1 MKKSGFT
8 YFLCF
13 LCIILIG
20 DLFLKSIPTGLLL
33 ALILLI
39 QSFYLN
45 KIENS
50 FILIFFMGKIAGAF
64 FISNGLV
71 GFGGLFVLLGL
82 ILILN
87 QILKHKN
94 LILKQYI
101 PLLLILLLFIVSS
114 IGQYDGKATTVFLN
128 GTIYFLTFSVL
139 FVNQNKINFE
149 RIGIILLILSVYLL
163 LFSIDL
169 NNLSGPSHLLDFGFL
184 RDQTNIYSANSNI
197 YDGDFIVSYHMVGF
211 ISLIGLVFFLFKKKI
226 QFSAKNSFFVF
237 ISFLV
242 IYYSGGRQNLV
253 GFFLVILL
261 FLFSGK
267 NISLKKIM
275 ATLVFLAT
283 FVSIILS
290 SNSETLTSVLYSGGI
305 SEATEASGRS
315 LHFVF
320 GIEYFL
326 NNLLTGVGIGFHDY
340 GNDARWAHNLI
351 IELLAEVGLIGTFIV
366 LLITLLKIISLRK
379 SIRVASR
386 SWLIALPFLLR
397 SMVSGSLTT
406 NVVIFSFIFSMYF
419 LNRSNYL
426 NI

>member
-64 FISNGLV
+64 FISNGLF

-101 PLLLILLLFIVSS
+101 PLLLILLLFIASS
-114 IGQYDGKATTVFLN
+114 IGQYDGKATAIFLN

-139 FVNQNKINFE
+139 FITQNKINFE

-169 NNLSGPSHLLDFGFL
+169 NSLSGPSHLLDFGFL

-226 QFSAKNSFFVF
+226 QLSAKNSFFVF

-267 NISLKKIM
+267 NISIKKIM

-305 SEATEASGRS
+305 SEATLFRS
-315 LHFVF
+315 V
-320 GIEYFL
+320 
-326 NNLLTGVGIGFHDY
+326 
-340 GNDARWAHNLI
+340 
-351 IELLAEVGLIGTFIV
+351 
-366 LLITLLKIISLRK
+366 S
-379 SIRVASR
+379 SI
-386 SWLIALPFLLR
+386 F
-397 SMVSGSLTT
+397 
-406 NVVIFSFIFSMYF
+406 
-419 LNRSNYL
+419 
-426 NI
+426 